1 MASVFFFQNFEWP
14 ISKRLENDDVLIVQ
28 LLSHQRHQ
36 CDKTLG
42 YYTLQMD
49 RVVVEE
55 HVHLVD
61 SFSDINDRALPVSLK
76 CLHLNNQL
84 HNIPMWI
91 HYNYRKKFRFWS
103 YSFPVFLNTIF
114 TTVWQFSHKR
124 VVGYELYDVAQ
135 IPFYFLSK
143 FKSYKVVKNR
153 TKF

>member
-1 MASVFFFQNFEWP
+1 MYLYVSYAFIVMNNKWNALFFFQNFEWP
-14 ISKRLENDDVLIVQ
+14 LSKRLENDDVLIVQ

-76 CLHLNNQL
+76 
-84 HNIPMWI
+84 
-91 HYNYRKKFRFWS
+91 
-103 YSFPVFLNTIF
+103 
-114 TTVWQFSHKR
+114 
-124 VVGYELYDVAQ
+124 
-135 IPFYFLSK
+135 
-143 FKSYKVVKNR
+143 
-153 TKF
+153 

>member
-1 MASVFFFQNFEWP
+1 MSYMFFFQNFEWP

-49 RVVVEE
+49 KVVAEE

-76 CLHLNNQL
+76 CLH
-84 HNIPMWI
+84 
-91 HYNYRKKFRFWS
+91 
-103 YSFPVFLNTIF
+103 
-114 TTVWQFSHKR
+114 
-124 VVGYELYDVAQ
+124 
-135 IPFYFLSK
+135 
-143 FKSYKVVKNR
+143 
-153 TKF
+153 